1 MHPPQT
7 DCETVSPL
15 RYMCPRQKMA
25 RRVGAAPTPSSFGD
39 STALTGARRVKTGAV
54 GGNCTRAGSL
64 ATTNARCYTT
74 TAHHENCRAGTQCR
88 HMRHSNAF
96 PVFLP
101 GTQQRTNTFTPADC
115 RRRHGIFKV
124 DVSVFRAHLPRS
136 PSIVILSVG
145 SFDLQRDAVV
155 GNL

>member
-1 MHPPQT
+1 
-7 DCETVSPL
+7 
-15 RYMCPRQKMA
+15 MA

-39 STALTGARRVKTGAV
+39 PTAQAGARRVKAGAV
-54 GGNCTRAGSL
+54 GGNRTRAGSL
-64 ATTNARCYTT
+64 ATTHARCYTT
-74 TAHHENCRAGTQCR
+74 TAHQRNCRAGTQCR
-88 HMRHSNAF
+88 HVRHSIAD
-96 PVFLP
+96 PVSLP
-101 GTQQRTNTFTPADC
+101 GTQQRTNTFTPANC

-136 PSIVILSVG
+136 PSIVILGVG